1 MDRVVAVFG
10 GTFNPIHNGHVEM
23 AKKALALPQVEKL
36 VVIPTYRPPHKDA
49 QMLATG
55 EDRLNMCRIA
65 LIGIGDVEFSDIELA
80 RGGLSYTYDTLCELG
95 KLYGKRAALMCGGDM
110 ITTFSGWYRYIDI
123 LKMADIIAFRRIG
136 VDNAQFDASVE
147 KLRSEGGNITVIE
160 ADIADIS
167 STEVRAGEWDKIPS
181 KVLDYIKEKGLYGVK

>member
-110 ITTFSGWYRYIDI
+110 ITTFSGWYRYRDI

-136 VDNAQFDASVE
+136 VDNAEFDASVE